1 MGLLVTPLLVRVS
14 LPHPKPKPKPNPNQ
28 VRNVAVIGHLHHG
41 KTTFVDMLVS
51 QTHYFEPPKTG
62 VQKAEATQKEDRRY
76 TDSRVDEQQCGL
88 SIKASPMTMLLQV

>member
-1 MGLLVTPLLVRVS
+1 MGLLLTPLLVRVR
-14 LPHPKPKPKPNPNQ
+14 LLHPKLELKPKPKPKRKPKPKPKPKPKQ

-62 VQKAEATQKEDRRY
+62 VQKAEATQKEDRR
-76 TDSRVDEQQCGL
+76 
-88 SIKASPMTMLLQV
+88 

>member
-1 MGLLVTPLLVRVS
+1 
-14 LPHPKPKPKPNPNQ
+14 

-62 VQKAEATQKEDRRY
+62 VQKAEATQKEDRR
-76 TDSRVDEQQCGL
+76 
-88 SIKASPMTMLLQV
+88 